1 MKNLTND
8 TIIHKNINGTEFIQF
23 KKLLE
28 YPKLK
33 HGYTLRKNNIN
44 IQVKDEDKTELIG
57 SYKKVAN
64 ALEFDYRN
72 ILKPHQTHTDR
83 VEVANNVEEKVLV
96 IVEQKQVSK
105 ENDIDIKL
113 KNLTIEVNT
122 PLSVKIIDY
131 LDSAVSDEVLA
142 NLKLDTSGVNVT
154 EPGTYNYTVTYKKKV
169 YQGIIVV
176 KEKEVN
182 TNTLQS
188 ITLKTV
194 NINVGT
200 ALPTDVSNYVIEP
213 LTDDIKATM
222 LIDLSKVNVNKA
234 GSYQYTI
241 TYNNSIYTGTI
252 VVTETQPTLST
263 DIKDQPTTNP
273 PEQTETTTPKEEQ
286 TNTET
291 N

>member
-1 MKNLTND
+1 MDKHVR
-8 TIIHKNINGTEFIQF
+8 IITVSALS
-23 KKLLE
+23 LL
-28 YPKLK
+28 
-33 HGYTLRKNNIN
+33 G
-44 IQVKDEDKTELIG
+44 
-57 SYKKVAN
+57 
-64 ALEFDYRN
+64 
-72 ILKPHQTHTDR
+72 ILCISSGIMYNSLQ
-83 VEVANNVEEKVLV
+83 ENNVEEKVLV

-131 LDSAVSDEVLA
+131 LDSAVRDEVLA
-142 NLKLDTSGVNVT
+142 NLKLDTSAVNVT
-154 EPGTYNYTVTYKKKV
+154 KPGTYNYTVSYKKKT
-169 YQGIIVV
+169 YQGIIIV
-176 KEKEVN
+176 KEKEIVN
-182 TNTLQS
+182 NTLQS

-213 LTDDIKATM
+213 LTDEVKTNM
-222 LIDLSKVNVNKA
+222 LINLSKVNVNIA

-263 DIKDQPTTNP
+263 NID
-273 PEQTETTTPKEEQ
+273 ES
-286 TNTET
+286 NT
-291 N
+291 

>member
-1 MKNLTND
+1 MDKHVR
-8 TIIHKNINGTEFIQF
+8 IITVTALS
-23 KKLLE
+23 LLGVLSIASGVM
-28 YPKLK
+28 YSSL
-33 HGYTLRKNNIN
+33 
-44 IQVKDEDKTELIG
+44 Q
-57 SYKKVAN
+57 
-64 ALEFDYRN
+64 
-72 ILKPHQTHTDR
+72 
-83 VEVANNVEEKVLV
+83 ANNVEEKVLV
-96 IVEQKQVSK
+96 VVEQKQVSK
-105 ENDIDIKL
+105 ESDIDIKL

-142 NLKLDTSGVNVT
+142 NLKLDTSEVNVT
-154 EPGTYNYTVTYKKKV
+154 EPGTYNYTVTYKKKT
-169 YQGIIVV
+169 YQGIIIV
-176 KEKEVN
+176 KEKEVTN
-182 TNTLQS
+182 NTLQS

-222 LIDLSKVNVNKA
+222 LIDLSKVNVNTA
-234 GSYQYTI
+234 GNYQYTI

-263 DIKDQPTTNP
+263 NIGDTPQEEPTQTPPTT
-273 PEQTETTTPKEEQ
+273 TTTEEQ
-286 TNTET
+286 TNTQV

>member
-1 MKNLTND
+1 MDKHVR
-8 TIIHKNINGTEFIQF
+8 IITVTALS
-23 KKLLE
+23 LLGVLCIASGVM
-28 YPKLK
+28 YSSL
-33 HGYTLRKNNIN
+33 
-44 IQVKDEDKTELIG
+44 Q
-57 SYKKVAN
+57 
-64 ALEFDYRN
+64 
-72 ILKPHQTHTDR
+72 
-83 VEVANNVEEKVLV
+83 ANNVEEKVLV
-96 IVEQKQVSK
+96 VVEQKQVSK
-105 ENDIDIKL
+105 ESDIDIKL

-142 NLKLDTSGVNVT
+142 NLKLDTSEVNVT
-154 EPGTYNYTVTYKKKV
+154 EPGTYNYTVTYKKKT
-169 YQGIIVV
+169 YQGIIIV
-176 KEKEVN
+176 KEKEVTN
-182 TNTLQS
+182 NTLQS

-222 LIDLSKVNVNKA
+222 LIDLSKVNVNTA
-234 GSYQYTI
+234 GNYQYTI

-263 DIKDQPTTNP
+263 NIGENTTTEEPTQTPESPTT
-273 PEQTETTTPKEEQ
+273 EEQ
-286 TNTET
+286 TNTQV

>member
-1 MKNLTND
+1 MDKHVR
-8 TIIHKNINGTEFIQF
+8 IITVSALS
-23 KKLLE
+23 LL
-28 YPKLK
+28 
-33 HGYTLRKNNIN
+33 G
-44 IQVKDEDKTELIG
+44 
-57 SYKKVAN
+57 
-64 ALEFDYRN
+64 
-72 ILKPHQTHTDR
+72 ILCISSGIMYNSLQ
-83 VEVANNVEEKVLV
+83 ANNVKEQILV
-96 IVEQKQVSK
+96 VVEQKQVSK
-105 ENDIDIKL
+105 ESDINIKL
-113 KNLTIEVNT
+113 KNLTIEANT

-200 ALPTDVSNYVIEP
+200 ALPTDISNYVIEP

-263 DIKDQPTTNP
+263 DIGENTNTNTPQSEEQNP
-273 PEQTETTTPKEEQ
+273 PTSENENNTQ
-286 TNTET
+286 TN
-291 N
+291 

>member
-1 MKNLTND
+1 MDKHVR
-8 TIIHKNINGTEFIQF
+8 IITVIALS
-23 KKLLE
+23 LLGVLSIASGIM
-28 YPKLK
+28 YNSL
-33 HGYTLRKNNIN
+33 
-44 IQVKDEDKTELIG
+44 Q
-57 SYKKVAN
+57 
-64 ALEFDYRN
+64 
-72 ILKPHQTHTDR
+72 
-83 VEVANNVEEKVLV
+83 ANNVEEKVLV
-96 IVEQKQVSK
+96 VVEQKQVSK
-105 ENDIDIKL
+105 ESDIDIKL

-142 NLKLDTSGVNVT
+142 NLKLDTSEVNVT
-154 EPGTYNYTVTYKKKV
+154 EPGTYNYTVTYKKKT
-169 YQGIIVV
+169 YQGIIIV
-176 KEKEVN
+176 KEKEVTN
-182 TNTLQS
+182 NTLQS

-222 LIDLSKVNVNKA
+222 LIDLSKVNVNTA
-234 GSYQYTI
+234 GNYQYTI

-263 DIKDQPTTNP
+263 NIGDTPQEEPTQTPPTT
-273 PEQTETTTPKEEQ
+273 TTTEEQ
-286 TNTET
+286 TNTQV

>member
-1 MKNLTND
+1 MDKHVR
-8 TIIHKNINGTEFIQF
+8 IITVTALS
-23 KKLLE
+23 LLGVLSIASGVM
-28 YPKLK
+28 YNSL
-33 HGYTLRKNNIN
+33 
-44 IQVKDEDKTELIG
+44 Q
-57 SYKKVAN
+57 
-64 ALEFDYRN
+64 
-72 ILKPHQTHTDR
+72 
-83 VEVANNVEEKVLV
+83 ANNVEEKVLV
-96 IVEQKQVSK
+96 VVEQKQVSK

-142 NLKLDTSGVNVT
+142 NLKLDTSEVNVT
-154 EPGTYNYTVTYKKKV
+154 EPGTYNYTVTYKKKS

-176 KEKEVN
+176 KEKEITN
-182 TNTLQS
+182 NTLQS

-222 LIDLSKVNVNKA
+222 LIDLSKVNVNTA

-263 DIKDQPTTNP
+263 NIGENTTTEEPTQTPESPTT
-273 PEQTETTTPKEEQ
+273 EEQ
-286 TNTET
+286 TNTQV

>member
-1 MKNLTND
+1 MDKHVR
-8 TIIHKNINGTEFIQF
+8 IITVTALS
-23 KKLLE
+23 LLGVLCIASGVM
-28 YPKLK
+28 YSSL
-33 HGYTLRKNNIN
+33 
-44 IQVKDEDKTELIG
+44 Q
-57 SYKKVAN
+57 
-64 ALEFDYRN
+64 
-72 ILKPHQTHTDR
+72 
-83 VEVANNVEEKVLV
+83 ANNVEEKVLV
-96 IVEQKQVSK
+96 VVEQKQVSK

-142 NLKLDTSGVNVT
+142 NLKLDTSEVNVT
-154 EPGTYNYTVTYKKKV
+154 EPGTYNYTVTYKKKT
-169 YQGIIVV
+169 YQGIIIV
-176 KEKEVN
+176 KEKEVTN
-182 TNTLQS
+182 NTLQS

-222 LIDLSKVNVNKA
+222 LIDLSKVNVNTA
-234 GSYQYTI
+234 GNYQYTI

-263 DIKDQPTTNP
+263 NIGEEPTPTPNP
-273 PEQTETTTPKEEQ
+273 NPNPTPTPTPEETPEQT
-286 TNTET
+286 N
-291 N
+291 

>member
-1 MKNLTND
+1 MDKHVR
-8 TIIHKNINGTEFIQF
+8 IITVIALS
-23 KKLLE
+23 LLGVLSIASGIM
-28 YPKLK
+28 YNSL
-33 HGYTLRKNNIN
+33 
-44 IQVKDEDKTELIG
+44 Q
-57 SYKKVAN
+57 
-64 ALEFDYRN
+64 
-72 ILKPHQTHTDR
+72 
-83 VEVANNVEEKVLV
+83 ANNVEEKVLV

-131 LDSAVSDEVLA
+131 LDSAVLDEVLA
-142 NLKLDTSGVNVT
+142 NLKLDTSCVNVT

-182 TNTLQS
+182 TNILQS

-200 ALPTDVSNYVIEP
+200 ALPTDISNYVIEP

-263 DIKDQPTTNP
+263 DIKDKPTTNP
-273 PEQTETTTPKEEQ
+273 PEQTEPTTPKEEQ
-286 TNTET
+286 NNTET

>member
-1 MKNLTND
+1 MDKHVR
-8 TIIHKNINGTEFIQF
+8 IITVTALS
-23 KKLLE
+23 LLGVLSIASGVM
-28 YPKLK
+28 YNSL
-33 HGYTLRKNNIN
+33 
-44 IQVKDEDKTELIG
+44 Q
-57 SYKKVAN
+57 
-64 ALEFDYRN
+64 
-72 ILKPHQTHTDR
+72 
-83 VEVANNVEEKVLV
+83 ANNVEEKVLV
-96 IVEQKQVSK
+96 VVEQKQVSK
-105 ENDIDIKL
+105 ESDIDIKL

-142 NLKLDTSGVNVT
+142 NLKLDTSNVNVT
-154 EPGTYNYTVTYKKKV
+154 EPGTYNYTVTYKKKK
-169 YQGIIVV
+169 YQGIIIV
-176 KEKEVN
+176 KEKEVTN
-182 TNTLQS
+182 NTLQS

-222 LIDLSKVNVNKA
+222 LIDLSKVNVNTA
-234 GSYQYTI
+234 GNYQYTI

-263 DIKDQPTTNP
+263 NIGDTPQEEPTQTPPTT
-273 PEQTETTTPKEEQ
+273 TTTEEQ
-286 TNTET
+286 TNTQV

>member
-1 MKNLTND
+1 MDKHVR
-8 TIIHKNINGTEFIQF
+8 IITVTALS
-23 KKLLE
+23 LLGVLCIASGVM
-28 YPKLK
+28 YNSL
-33 HGYTLRKNNIN
+33 
-44 IQVKDEDKTELIG
+44 Q
-57 SYKKVAN
+57 
-64 ALEFDYRN
+64 
-72 ILKPHQTHTDR
+72 
-83 VEVANNVEEKVLV
+83 ANNVEEKVLV
-96 IVEQKQVSK
+96 VVEQKQVSK

-142 NLKLDTSGVNVT
+142 NLKLDTSEVNVT
-154 EPGTYNYTVTYKKKV
+154 EPGTYNYTVTYKKKT
-169 YQGIIVV
+169 YQGIIIV
-176 KEKEVN
+176 KEKEVTN
-182 TNTLQS
+182 NTLQS

-222 LIDLSKVNVNKA
+222 LIDLSKVNVNTA
-234 GSYQYTI
+234 GNYQYTI

-263 DIKDQPTTNP
+263 NIGD
-273 PEQTETTTPKEEQ
+273 TPQEEQ
-286 TNTET
+286 TKTRPATTIPTEEQTTTQT

>member
-1 MKNLTND
+1 MDKHVR
-8 TIIHKNINGTEFIQF
+8 IITVSALS
-23 KKLLE
+23 LL
-28 YPKLK
+28 
-33 HGYTLRKNNIN
+33 G
-44 IQVKDEDKTELIG
+44 
-57 SYKKVAN
+57 
-64 ALEFDYRN
+64 
-72 ILKPHQTHTDR
+72 ILCISSGVMYNSLQ
-83 VEVANNVEEKVLV
+83 ANNVEEKVLV

-105 ENDIDIKL
+105 ETDIDIKL

-122 PLSVKIIDY
+122 PLSVKIVDY

-154 EPGTYNYTVTYKKKV
+154 EPGTYNYTIAYKKKV

-200 ALPTDVSNYVIEP
+200 ALPTDISNYVIEP

-263 DIKDQPTTNP
+263 DIGKEPTVTP
-273 PEQTETTTPKEEQ
+273 PEQTDPTTPKEGQ
-286 TNTET
+286 NNTET

>member
-1 MKNLTND
+1 MDKHVR
-8 TIIHKNINGTEFIQF
+8 IITVSSLA
-23 KKLLE
+23 LL
-28 YPKLK
+28 
-33 HGYTLRKNNIN
+33 G
-44 IQVKDEDKTELIG
+44 
-57 SYKKVAN
+57 
-64 ALEFDYRN
+64 
-72 ILKPHQTHTDR
+72 ILCISSGVMYNSLQ
-83 VEVANNVEEKVLV
+83 ANNVEEKILV
-96 IVEQKQVSK
+96 VVEQKQVSK
-105 ENDIDIKL
+105 ETDVDIKL

-154 EPGTYNYTVTYKKKV
+154 EAGTYNYTVTYKKKA
-169 YQGIIVV
+169 YQGIIIV
-176 KEKEVN
+176 KEKEVTN
-182 TNTLQS
+182 NTLQS
-188 ITLKTV
+188 ITLKTI

-213 LTDDIKATM
+213 LSDDIKATM
-222 LIDLSKVNVNKA
+222 LIDLSKVNVNTA

-263 DIKDQPTTNP
+263 NIGENTTTEEPTQTPESPTT
-273 PEQTETTTPKEEQ
+273 EEQ
-286 TNTET
+286 TNTQV

>member
-1 MKNLTND
+1 MDKHVR
-8 TIIHKNINGTEFIQF
+8 IITVTALS
-23 KKLLE
+23 LL
-28 YPKLK
+28 
-33 HGYTLRKNNIN
+33 G
-44 IQVKDEDKTELIG
+44 
-57 SYKKVAN
+57 
-64 ALEFDYRN
+64 
-72 ILKPHQTHTDR
+72 ILSITSGVMYNSLQ
-83 VEVANNVEEKVLV
+83 ANNMEEKVLI

-113 KNLTIEVNT
+113 KNLTIEANT

-169 YQGIIVV
+169 YQGIIIV

-182 TNTLQS
+182 TNILQS

-213 LTDDIKATM
+213 LTDDVKATM

-273 PEQTETTTPKEEQ
+273 PEQTEPTTPSEEQ
-286 TNTET
+286 NNTQTN
-291 N
+291 